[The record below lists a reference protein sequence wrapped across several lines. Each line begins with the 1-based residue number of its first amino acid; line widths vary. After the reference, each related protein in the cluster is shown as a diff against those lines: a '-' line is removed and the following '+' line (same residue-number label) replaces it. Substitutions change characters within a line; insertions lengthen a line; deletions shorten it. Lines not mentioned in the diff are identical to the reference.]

1 MLIAFGAPYF
11 LRLGF
16 IAYCLTSIALM
27 PASGVVLTMLL
38 KIVSLPKLEAAQV
51 NQEVVTLSLK

>member
-11 LRLGF
+11 LGLGF

-38 KIVSLPKLEAAQV
+38 KIVSLPKLERDP
-51 NQEVVTLSLK
+51 TWLLISS